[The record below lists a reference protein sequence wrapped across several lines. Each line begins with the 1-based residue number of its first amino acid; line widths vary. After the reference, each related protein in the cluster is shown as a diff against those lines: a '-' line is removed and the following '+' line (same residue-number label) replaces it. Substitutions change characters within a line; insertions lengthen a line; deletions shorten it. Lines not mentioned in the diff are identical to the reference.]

1 MCIHSIW
8 IYIFLQKK
16 TACLTN
22 FNRWEDQYSSEQK
35 YNWLTAQQVWRH
47 NFSGIRLIQGKA
59 EQIFLEMLLNC
70 TSMKA
75 RGIDMDQ
82 YNISKQGTL
91 FVGKMWPP
99 IGTQIVRKQKHVSLQ
114 CPCSSLFRTSLQLI
128 IDHKLQ
134 PQSLGTR
141 RTQWSEEQ
149 HRLVNWPKLPQD
161 TMEGCHHLQWV
172 LEELRS
178 GAWSGQR
185 GPHLSPRDGTLPSW
199 NTRLK
204 LCSRPKKPSF

>member
-1 MCIHSIW
+1 MHSIW
-8 IYIFLQKK
+8 IYFLQKK
-16 TACLTN
+16 TVSLTN
-22 FNRWEDQYSSEQK
+22 LIGEKIN
-35 YNWLTAQQVWRH
+35 TALNKSIIDSQ
-47 NFSGIRLIQGKA
+47 FSKFDGTLFQELYWYEGKD
-59 EQIFLEMLLNC
+59 EQIFLEMLMNC
-70 TSMKA
+70 SSKA

-82 YNISKQGTL
+82 YNIGNQGTL

-134 PQSLGTR
+134 PRSLGTR

-204 LCSRPKKPSF
+204 LCSRPKKLSF